1 MTFDKLML
9 HYSSIQILV
18 AAIVLVAAATDLRSR
33 RIPNWL
39 TLSGVCAGLLMN
51 YFISGL
57 PGIRTSLSGMLLG
70 FGAYF
75 VLYCLRAM
83 GAGDVKLMAAVGA
96 IVGPA
101 NWVAVFIAT
110 AVAGGVLAVALM
122 IWKGRVKETLGNTLF
137 IFGELLQFRAP
148 HKKRTHLDV
157 KDPRAL
163 NMPHGVA
170 IAAGTVA
177 CLLLAVI

>member
-1 MTFDKLML
+1 MPHF
-9 HYSSIQILV
+9 SAIQIFV
-18 AAIVLVAAATDLRSR
+18 AATVLTAATADLRSR

-39 TLSGVCAGLLMN
+39 TLSGTCAGLLLN
-51 YFISGL
+51 WTISGWAGL
-57 PGIRTSLSGMLLG
+57 GNSLRGMLLG

-96 IVGPA
+96 IVGPGS
-101 NWVAVFIAT
+101 WVSVCIAS
-110 AVAGGVLAVALM
+110 ALAGALLAVGLVV
-122 IWKGRVKETLGNTLF
+122 WKRRVRETLWSTFF
-137 IFGELLQFRAP
+137 ILNELAQFRAP
-148 HKKRTHLDV
+148 HGRHKHLDV

-170 IAAGTVA
+170 IAAGTIG
-177 CLLLAVI
+177 CLMLAVI